1 MPVSDPDKAFGVY
14 VHWPFCLSKC
24 PYCDFNSHVRDN
36 IDQSRWADA
45 LVREIEHFAARLQG
59 QTAEQRTV
67 SSIFFGGGTPS
78 LMSPQTVA
86 SVLGA
91 IRTQWSLASDVE
103 ITAEANPT
111 SVEAASF
118 EAFARAGVNRLSLG
132 VQALDD
138 AALGFLGRTHGVDE
152 ALDALALAQKVF
164 PRVSLDLIYARP
176 GQTADAWGSELRRA
190 LDLGAEHLSL
200 YQLTIEPGTG
210 FQGAV
215 ARGAFAPMD
224 DDAAADL
231 YEQTQRICEGAGM
244 PAYEISNHA
253 LPGSEARHNLLYWR
267 YGEYLGIGPG
277 AHGRIREDGALYAH
291 QQRRKPEAWLSQ
303 VEAAGQGGELAEL
316 VESQRRAQEFVMMG
330 LRLREGISLERL
342 ARVSGR
348 PIAQC
353 LNEDRLALLGR
364 EGLVQVSQ
372 DRLCV
377 SERGRPVLNAIIAEL
392 MADLPETPETQEGRS
407 ASAAAGSV

>member
-24 PYCDFNSHVRDN
+24 PYCDFNSHVRDD
-36 IDQSRWADA
+36 IDQARWADA
-45 LVREIEHFAARLQG
+45 LVREIECFAARLQG
-59 QTAEQRTV
+59 QTGEQRTV

-78 LMSPQTVA
+78 LMAPQTVA

-91 IRTQWSLASDVE
+91 IRSQWPLAADVE

-118 EAFARAGVNRLSLG
+118 EAFARAGVSRLSLG

-138 AALGFLGRTHGVDE
+138 DALSFLGRTHGVDE
-152 ALDALALAQKVF
+152 ALEALALAQKVF

-176 GQTADAWGSELRRA
+176 GQSAEAWGSELCRA

-231 YEQTQRICEGAGM
+231 YALTQRVCEDAGM

-253 LPGSEARHNLLYWR
+253 RPGGEALHNLLYWR

-277 AHGRIREDGALYAH
+277 AHGRLREDGTLYAH

-303 VEAAGQGGELAEL
+303 VDAAGQGGELAEP
-316 VESQRRAQEFVMMG
+316 VEPRRRAQEFVMMG

-342 ARVSGR
+342 ARVSGLSA
-348 PIAQC
+348 AQC
-353 LNEDRLALLGR
+353 LNEDRLALLAR
-364 EGLVQVSQ
+364 EGLVQLED

-377 SERGRPVLNAIIAEL
+377 TEQGRPVLNAIIAEL
-392 MADLPETPETQEGRS
+392 LRDLPETSENQRGRS
-407 ASAAAGSV
+407 ASAAAGSA